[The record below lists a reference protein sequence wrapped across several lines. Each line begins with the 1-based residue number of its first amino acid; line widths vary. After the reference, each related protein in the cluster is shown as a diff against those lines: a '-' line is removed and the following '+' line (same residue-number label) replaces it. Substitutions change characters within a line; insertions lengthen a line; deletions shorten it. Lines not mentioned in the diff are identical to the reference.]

1 MQSKLNITITEEN
14 LSNWFCGALEGG
26 SNYWY
31 LLNDINRKD
40 FIKGEPLTE
49 NLAKSFMANPN
60 YKLNVYDI
68 ESDEDELDLLGAVTW
83 DNIKFALVEMHKNY
97 QDLYHDLVHGDADA
111 DSCDV
116 WFQLATMKDVVF
128 G

>member
-1 MQSKLNITITEEN
+1 MQTQISVKITEEN

-31 LLNDINRKD
+31 LLNDIDRKN
-40 FIKGEPLTE
+40 FIKGEPLVE
-49 NLAKSFMANPN
+49 NLAKSFMANPD

-68 ESDEDELDLLGAVTW
+68 ESDEEDLLGSVTW
-83 DNIKFALVEMHKNY
+83 ENIEYALTRMQEHY
-97 QDLYHDLVHGDADA
+97 PELFEDLVHGDADA

-116 WFQLATMKDVVF
+116 WFQLATMQDVVF

>member
-1 MQSKLNITITEEN
+1 MQTKLNMEITEEH

-31 LLNDINRKD
+31 LLNDIDRKN
-40 FIKGEPLTE
+40 FIKGEPLVE
-49 NLAKSFMANPN
+49 NLAKSFMANPD

-68 ESDEDELDLLGAVTW
+68 ESDEEDLLGSVTLE
-83 DNIKFALVEMHKNY
+83 NIEYALTLMQVHYPE
-97 QDLYHDLVHGDADA
+97 LFEDLVHGDADA

-116 WFQLATMKDVVF
+116 WFQLATMQDVVF

>member
-1 MQSKLNITITEEN
+1 MQSQLNIEITEEH

-31 LLNDINRKD
+31 QLNDIDRKN
-40 FIKGEPLTE
+40 FVKGEPLVE
-49 NLAKSFMANPN
+49 NLAKSFMANPK

-68 ESDEDELDLLGAVTW
+68 ESDEEDLLGVVSW
-83 DNIKFALVEMHKNY
+83 GNIKFALITMHKDYPN
-97 QDLYHDLVHGDADA
+97 LFEDLVHGDADA

>member
-1 MQSKLNITITEEN
+1 MQSKLNIEITEEH

-31 LLNDINRKD
+31 LLNDINRKN

-97 QDLYHDLVHGDADA
+97 HDLYEDLVHGDADA